1 VSRGLGFALGSGMD
15 NKTKKRIENILL
27 NLDIQKDSWLFED
40 ELENALAA
48 REIMGL
54 TFKQIEALIEER
66 TEGKRLWA

>member
-1 VSRGLGFALGSGMD
+1 MD